1 MKSTMSSQNN
11 LDISVITSEI
21 DKFTQQYNVL
31 CVPAIIKANCTNNKY
46 FYRLPYKM
54 RQLYEKNTDVNG
66 VVWNVK
72 NTLQKEFLDYL
83 YRKRCIKLD
92 EIKTDT
98 NGAAPYHDFVLLLN
112 FEQRNIIYCQS
123 MTLTQDYNVV
133 RHINSSKGY
142 CPYIQGY
149 YNTISFDA
157 FKNNDI
163 FIKFCKFKWMSAYK
177 KYNELCKE
185 IENHTFNDYREY
197 LELKKKRKI
206 EQRKAKMMS
215 DFG

>member
-1 MKSTMSSQNN
+1 MSSQNN
-11 LDISVITSEI
+11 LDIGVIIPEI

-31 CVPAIIKANCTNNKY
+31 CGPAIIKANCTNNKY
-46 FYRLPYKM
+46 FFRLPYKM
-54 RQLYEKNTDVNG
+54 RQLYDKNTDVNSA
-66 VVWNVK
+66 VWGVK
-72 NTLQKEFLDYL
+72 NNLQREFLDYL
-83 YRKRCIKLD
+83 DRKRCIKFD

-98 NGAAPYHDFVLLLN
+98 NGAAPYHNFVLLLN

-123 MTLTQDYNVV
+123 MTLTQDYNII
-133 RHINSSKGY
+133 RHINHSKGY
-142 CPYIQGY
+142 CPYIQGF
-149 YNTISFDA
+149 YNTISFDV

-206 EQRKAKMMS
+206 AQRMSKMIE
-215 DFG
+215 DFK